1 MTFKHLIAKNVYY
14 LSLQPEKSAAFSYK
28 RKNMSKLF
36 SGLLIMASF
45 FFTATAQVPKGMGA
59 SDPAAKKV
67 LDGVSSKFKT
77 YKTVQAKFSL
87 KVENSAG
94 KNLGVKTGN
103 VYMKGSKYRISVT
116 GQEIFSDG
124 SNVWTYDKASNEVT
138 ISRLDP
144 SANSL
149 TPQKLFTNFY
159 DKDFLY
165 KLNGPVK
172 LNGKSLKEIELTPID
187 KTKAF
192 HKVLVYVDNNSIN
205 TTKIFEKNGNRYTY
219 STNSLTPNAVV
230 PDATFVF
237 DAKKY
242 PGVEVVDLR

>member
-1 MTFKHLIAKNVYY
+1 MKKII
-14 LSLQPEKSAAFSYK
+14 
-28 RKNMSKLF
+28 
-36 SGLLIMASF
+36 SGLLLVTMMFSLAN
-45 FFTATAQVPKGMGA
+45 AQVPKGMGV

-67 LDGVSSKFKT
+67 LDAVSSKFKT
-77 YKTVQAKFSL
+77 FKTVQAKFLL
-87 KVENSAG
+87 KIENASG

-103 VYMKGSKYRISVT
+103 VFMKGTKYRISVP
-116 GQEIFSDG
+116 GQDIFSDG
-124 SNVWTYDKASNEVT
+124 SNVWTYDKSSNEVT

-165 KLNGPVK
+165 KLNGAVK
-172 LNGKSLKEIELTPID
+172 MNGKNLKEIELTPID

-192 HKVLVYVDNNSIN
+192 HKVLVYVDNSSIN

-219 STNSLTPNAVV
+219 STNSLTANGVIA
-230 PDATFVF
+230 DAMFVF